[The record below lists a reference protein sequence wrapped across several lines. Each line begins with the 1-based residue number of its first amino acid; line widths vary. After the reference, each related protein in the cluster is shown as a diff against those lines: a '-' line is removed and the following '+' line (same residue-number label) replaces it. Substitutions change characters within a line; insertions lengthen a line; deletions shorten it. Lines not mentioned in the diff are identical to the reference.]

1 MKHKP
6 NARAA
11 ALSRQRFR
19 VPAAPAGSAPG
30 TLHPAQA
37 KEGGTA
43 APAQLALIRY
53 GGGAGISETAP
64 ASVHECA
71 APGADDGRVQW
82 LHLQGAPTAEQL
94 ARLGQVFGLHPLAL
108 EAVAS
113 RQRRPKFESFVKQ
126 QFVLLGLVGRDEA
139 GGVSVDQVSL
149 FLTAGCVISINEG
162 PQDLFEPVRRR
173 IHSAGKFTER
183 GADYLLYAL
192 IDVVIDSGFPLL
204 EQLGDELE
212 ALEDEIL
219 ADPSQQAR
227 NRLHYVKRELMVM
240 RRAWWPQREVIANL
254 MRQGEGFLAPGTLPY
269 LRDCHEHCVVVIDF
283 VETYR
288 EVAASLL
295 DTYLSAIS
303 QRMNDIMKALTI
315 IATIFLPLTFIT
327 GLYGMNFDTASPWN
341 LPELH
346 WRYGYF
352 YALSV
357 MLAVTLCM
365 VFYFRRKRWL

>member
-6 NARAA
+6 NGRAA
-11 ALSRQRFR
+11 ALRGQGLHA
-19 VPAAPAGSAPG
+19 PAA
-30 TLHPAQA
+30 
-37 KEGGTA
+37 A
-43 APAQLALIRY
+43 ARISLIRY
-53 GGGAGISETAP
+53 GGGAGPSEAAP
-64 ASVHECA
+64 ASVRECH
-71 APGADDGRVQW
+71 APAADDAQVLW
-82 LHLQGAPTAEQL
+82 LHLQGVPTPEQL
-94 ARLGQVFGLHPLAL
+94 AQLGQVFGLHPLAL
-108 EAVAS
+108 EAVES
-113 RQRRPKFESFVKQ
+113 RQRRPKFESFEKQ
-126 QFVLLGLVGRDEA
+126 QFVLLGLVERDPA

-149 FLTAGCVISINEG
+149 FLAPGCVISINES

-173 IHSAGKFTER
+173 IRSAGTFSER

-254 MRQGEGFLAPGTLPY
+254 MRQGESFLAPATLPY

-327 GLYGMNFDTASPWN
+327 GLYGMNFDTSSPWN

-346 WRYGYF
+346 WRFGYF

-357 MLAVTLCM
+357 MLAVIVCM
-365 VFYFRRKRWL
+365 MVYFRRKRWL